1 MPIRSP
7 EYMEDMRERI
17 LTATSECL
25 ERIGLANM
33 SLTDVCNQAKISRG
47 ALYVHFESKSALLCG
62 VVERAAKRTAARC
75 RFSDAVTLRDFMIEE
90 TRFLLSSSAGLMY
103 AEVELVAAARTDP
116 EMRDAVQRNFE
127 GRAEVFL
134 AGMQGLRDRDEL
146 RDGLSVEAACEIVC
160 SFLDGLLMRP
170 VGTLGRR
177 EVYREAVNALL
188 AGMLKPDILKN
199 LSIKAAA

>member
-25 ERIGLANM
+25 ERIGLGNM
-33 SLTDVCNQAKISRG
+33 SLTDVCTEAKISRG

-62 VVERAAKRTAARC
+62 IVERAAKRTAARC
-75 RFSDAVTLRDFMIEE
+75 RFSDAVTLRDFMVEE

-116 EMRDAVQRNFE
+116 AMRDAVQRNFE
-127 GRAEVFL
+127 GRAEAFES
-134 AGMQGLRDRDEL
+134 GMRGLHDRGEL

-160 SFLDGLLMRP
+160 SFFDGLLMRP
-170 VGTLGRR
+170 VDMLGKR
-177 EVYREAVNALL
+177 EVYREAVEVLL
-188 AGMLKPDILKN
+188 AGMLKPAVLKS